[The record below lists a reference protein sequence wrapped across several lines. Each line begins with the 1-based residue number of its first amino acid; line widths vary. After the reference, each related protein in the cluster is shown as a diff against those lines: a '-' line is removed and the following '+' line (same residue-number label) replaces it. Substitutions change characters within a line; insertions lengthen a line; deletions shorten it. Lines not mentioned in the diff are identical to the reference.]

1 MKNKLQYL
9 IIGILLVSNI
19 YFILNNKKSRK
30 SNNSEFRS
38 EMNYLKKRIEFDE
51 DQLKLAVKE
60 YKRYD
65 SKKKEIE
72 KKLRKFDLI
81 IMDDIREN
89 NDFNNLNMN
98 NYYEIAVLLN
108 EERMNHWR
116 KVREIANE
124 DQIRKLDS
132 IWSRM
137 KYRIRSSSE

>member
-9 IIGILLVSNI
+9 IISILLVSNI
-19 YFILNNKKSRK
+19 YFILNNNKSRK

-51 DQLKLAVKE
+51 EQLKLAVKE
-60 YKRYD
+60 YKRYY

-89 NDFNNLNMN
+89 NNSNNLNMN

-124 DQIRKLDS
+124 DQIKKLDS
-132 IWSRM
+132 IWSKM
-137 KYRIRSSSE
+137 KDRIRSSSE

>member
-9 IIGILLVSNI
+9 IISILLVSNI
-19 YFILNNKKSRK
+19 YFILNNNKSRK

-51 DQLKLAVKE
+51 EQLKLAVKE
-60 YKRYD
+60 YKRYY

-124 DQIRKLDS
+124 DQIKKLDS
-132 IWSRM
+132 IWSKM
-137 KYRIRSSSE
+137 KDRIRSSSE

>member
-89 NDFNNLNMN
+89 NDSNNLNMN

-137 KYRIRSSSE
+137 KDRIRSSSE

>member
-89 NDFNNLNMN
+89 NEFNNLNMN

-124 DQIRKLDS
+124 DQIKKLDS

-137 KYRIRSSSE
+137 NDRIRSSSE

>member
-51 DQLKLAVKE
+51 DQLNLAVKE

-89 NDFNNLNMN
+89 NDFNDLNMN

-137 KYRIRSSSE
+137 KDRIRSSSE

>member
-60 YKRYD
+60 YKRYE

-137 KYRIRSSSE
+137 KDRIRSSSE

>member
-9 IIGILLVSNI
+9 IISILLVSNI
-19 YFILNNKKSRK
+19 YFILNNNKSRK

-51 DQLKLAVKE
+51 EQLKLAVKE
-60 YKRYD
+60 YKRYY

-81 IMDDIREN
+81 IMDDIRGN
-89 NDFNNLNMN
+89 NDTNNLNMN

-124 DQIRKLDS
+124 DQIKKLDS
-132 IWSRM
+132 IWSKM
-137 KYRIRSSSE
+137 KDRIRSSSE

>member
-9 IIGILLVSNI
+9 IIAILIVSNI
-19 YFILNNKKSRK
+19 YFIFNLKKSRV
-30 SNNSEFRS
+30 NNPEFKR
-38 EMNYLKKRIEFDE
+38 EMNYLKNRIDFNEE
-51 DQLKLAVKE
+51 QLKLAIAE
-60 YKRYD
+60 HKRYD

-89 NDFNNLNMN
+89 NDSNTLNMN

-124 DQIRKLDS
+124 DQIKKLDS

-137 KYRIRSSSE
+137 KNRIRSSSE

>member
-60 YKRYD
+60 YKRYE

-72 KKLRKFDLI
+72 KKLRKFDLV

-89 NDFNNLNMN
+89 NDSNNLNKN

>member
-51 DQLKLAVKE
+51 NQLKLAVKE

-137 KYRIRSSSE
+137 KDRIRSSSE

>member
-51 DQLKLAVKE
+51 NQLKLAVKE

-89 NDFNNLNMN
+89 NEFNNLNMN

-137 KYRIRSSSE
+137 KDRIRSSSE

>member
-1 MKNKLQYL
+1 MKNKLQYF

-51 DQLKLAVKE
+51 NQLKLAVKE

-89 NDFNNLNMN
+89 NDSNNLNKN

-137 KYRIRSSSE
+137 KDRIRSSSE

>member
-9 IIGILLVSNI
+9 IISILLVSNI
-19 YFILNNKKSRK
+19 YFILNNNKSRK

-51 DQLKLAVKE
+51 EQLKLAVKE
-60 YKRYD
+60 YKRYY

-89 NDFNNLNMN
+89 NNSNNLNMN

-124 DQIRKLDS
+124 HQIRKLDS

-137 KYRIRSSSE
+137 KDRIRSSSE

>member
-1 MKNKLQYL
+1 MKNKLKYL

-60 YKRYD
+60 YKRYE

-137 KYRIRSSSE
+137 KDRIRSSSE

>member
-124 DQIRKLDS
+124 DQIKKLDS

-137 KYRIRSSSE
+137 KDRIRSSSE

>member
-60 YKRYD
+60 YKRYE

-89 NDFNNLNMN
+89 NDSNNLNKN

-137 KYRIRSSSE
+137 KDRIRSSSE

>member
-137 KYRIRSSSE
+137 KDRIRSSSE

>member
-60 YKRYD
+60 YKRYE

-89 NDFNNLNMN
+89 NDSNNLNKN

-108 EERMNHWR
+108 EERINHWR

-137 KYRIRSSSE
+137 KDRIRSSSE

>member
-60 YKRYD
+60 YKRYE

-89 NDFNNLNMN
+89 NDFNDLNMN

-137 KYRIRSSSE
+137 KDRIRSSSE

>member
-1 MKNKLQYL
+1 MKNKLKYL

>member
-60 YKRYD
+60 YKRYE

-89 NDFNNLNMN
+89 NDSNNLNMN

-137 KYRIRSSSE
+137 KDRIRSSSE

>member
-60 YKRYD
+60 YKRYE

-72 KKLRKFDLI
+72 KKLRKFDLV

>member
-89 NDFNNLNMN
+89 NDFNDLNMN

-137 KYRIRSSSE
+137 KDRIRSSSE

>member
-72 KKLRKFDLI
+72 KKLRKLDLI
-81 IMDDIREN
+81 IMEDIREN
-89 NDFNNLNMN
+89 NDIG
-98 NYYEIAVLLN
+98 EIGEYL
-108 EERMNHWR
+108 
-116 KVREIANE
+116 E
-124 DQIRKLDS
+124 DYL
-132 IWSRM
+132 
-137 KYRIRSSSE
+137 E

>member
-60 YKRYD
+60 YKRYE

-89 NDFNNLNMN
+89 NDSNTLNMN

-108 EERMNHWR
+108 KERMNHWR

-137 KYRIRSSSE
+137 KDRIRSSSE

>member
-1 MKNKLQYL
+1 MSLL

-19 YFILNNKKSRK
+19 YIILNNKKSRK

-137 KYRIRSSSE
+137 KDRIRSSSE

>member
-89 NDFNNLNMN
+89 NDSNTLNMN

-137 KYRIRSSSE
+137 KDRIRSSSE

>member
-38 EMNYLKKRIEFDE
+38 EMSYLKKRIEFDE

-137 KYRIRSSSE
+137 KDRIRSSSE

>member
-72 KKLRKFDLI
+72 KKLRKFDLV

-89 NDFNNLNMN
+89 NDSNNLNKN

>member
-1 MKNKLQYL
+1 MKNKLQYF

-137 KYRIRSSSE
+137 KDRIRSSSE

>member
-60 YKRYD
+60 YKRYE

>member
-60 YKRYD
+60 YKRYE

-72 KKLRKFDLI
+72 KKLRKFDLV

-89 NDFNNLNMN
+89 NDSNNLNKN

-137 KYRIRSSSE
+137 KDRIRSSSE

>member
-51 DQLKLAVKE
+51 EQLKLAVKE
-60 YKRYD
+60 YKRYY

-89 NDFNNLNMN
+89 NNSNNLNMN

>member
-1 MKNKLQYL
+1 MKNKLQYF

-89 NDFNNLNMN
+89 NDSNNLNKN

-137 KYRIRSSSE
+137 KDRIRSSSE

>member
-51 DQLKLAVKE
+51 NQLKLAVKE

-89 NDFNNLNMN
+89 NDSNNLNKN

-137 KYRIRSSSE
+137 KDRIRSSSE

>member
-9 IIGILLVSNI
+9 IISILLVSNI

-89 NDFNNLNMN
+89 NDFNDLNMN

-137 KYRIRSSSE
+137 KDRIRSSSE